1 MTSADDLIQHV
12 NSKVSVTDKLLGGIA
27 FVDRLAKDTNGKL
40 FNSLEKY
47 DANAEGLD
55 DNILRQPR
63 VDVS

>member
-1 MTSADDLIQHV
+1 MTTAEDLIQYI
-12 NSKVSVTDKLLGGIA
+12 NSKVPITEKLLGGIA
-27 FVDRLAKDTNGKL
+27 FVDKLAKDSNGKL

-47 DANAEGLD
+47 DANCEGLD